1 MSDNKNPYKNP
12 NFQNYRTNPIDQ
24 LIDEDEEN
32 FTTTK
37 QEITFDPPFP
47 RMNEELAK
55 QNALIMQA
63 LNALLEQQK
72 IDKPQENKSKQE
84 PSFSF
89 RARVREPDTYHGDRN
104 LDAAIGWIRSVERY
118 LEMVELEQTRW
129 IDYTATLFREE
140 ADTCPPNHR
149 QLARDRLAALVQTGT
164 VADYVTQFQA
174 SWSSVPTM
182 GEEEALDRF
191 QRGLHPQI
199 RLQVMTRFPE
209 TPDVAMN
216 LALAVEAAQQRSQ
229 TILVDPEYLRTSG
242 VAPMDLDAIHT
253 RGPRQWRS
261 SGRDS
266 SNWRSQGN
274 QRESHDHDKECYNCG
289 GVGHIARTC
298 SSPRRSNKQGRYI
311 NQQGRQGQGQ
321 GQGRWFQGKG
331 QARRD

>member
-32 FTTTK
+32 FTMTK
-37 QEITFDPPFP
+37 QEITFDPP
-47 RMNEELAK
+47 
-55 QNALIMQA
+55 
-63 LNALLEQQK
+63 
-72 IDKPQENKSKQE
+72 
-84 PSFSF
+84 F
-89 RARVREPDTYHGDRN
+89 RARVREPDTYHGDHN

-140 ADTCPPNHR
+140 ADTWWRQQELLHANDDWVDFKKRFLANFSPPNHR

-174 SWSSVPTM
+174 SWSSVPMM

-191 QRGLHPQI
+191 QRGLHPHI

-229 TILVDPEYLRTSG
+229 TILGEASRFP
-242 VAPMDLDAIHT
+242 P
-253 RGPRQWRS
+253 
-261 SGRDS
+261 
-266 SNWRSQGN
+266 
-274 QRESHDHDKECYNCG
+274 
-289 GVGHIARTC
+289 
-298 SSPRRSNKQGRYI
+298 
-311 NQQGRQGQGQ
+311 
-321 GQGRWFQGKG
+321 
-331 QARRD
+331 